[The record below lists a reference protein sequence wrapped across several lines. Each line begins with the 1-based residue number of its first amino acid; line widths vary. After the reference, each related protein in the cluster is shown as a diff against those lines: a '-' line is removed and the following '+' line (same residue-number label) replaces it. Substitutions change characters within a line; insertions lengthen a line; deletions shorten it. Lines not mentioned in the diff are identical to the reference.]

1 MSNLR
6 SETESPPVRDVSTN
20 ELSVTSSAAPLILSL
35 DTATEVRSVAVVQG
49 ERVLSSTRGRV
60 QKENSAGV
68 LHDIDQAL
76 SMSGV
81 KVSDIELFAAAT
93 GPGSFTG
100 LRSGLATIKAFA
112 STLNRPVVGV
122 PTLHA
127 IASACGPP
135 PPQSSPQVLASLPAG
150 RGEVFAQL
158 LSVDEANMV
167 KELSAPFHVSPATL
181 LEKAVNWGSNLKW
194 AGSGARAH
202 AGLISE
208 FANDRGII
216 WRDGV
221 SEVNGLMPETKVGW
235 TLAQPC
241 ESYAEQI
248 AALGLIYYRQGGA
261 MVAGDLNAL
270 YVRLSDAELNEKC
283 RG

>member
-6 SETESPPVRDVSTN
+6 SESVSPQVRDVSTDDPLVMSN
-20 ELSVTSSAAPLILSL
+20 AAPLILSL
-35 DTATEVRSVAVVQG
+35 DTATEVRSVAIVEG
-49 ERVLSSTRGRV
+49 ERVLASTHGRV

-68 LHDIDQAL
+68 LRDIEQAV

-81 KVSDIELFAAAT
+81 KLGDIELFAVAN

-127 IASACGPP
+127 IASACGMTLQP
-135 PPQSSPQVLASLPAG
+135 VLAALPAG
-150 RGEVFAQL
+150 RGEVFAQF
-158 LSVDEANMV
+158 LSVDEANRV
-167 KELSAPFHVSPATL
+167 KELSPPFHVSPANL
-181 LEKAVNWGSNLKW
+181 LEKATKWESNLKW
-194 AGSGARAH
+194 AGAGAH
-202 AGLISE
+202 AHLGVISA
-208 FANDRGII
+208 FAKDTGII
-216 WRDGV
+216 WRDEV
-221 SEVNGLMPETKVGW
+221 SNVEGSGGERKVVW
-235 TLAQPC
+235 TLAPPC
-241 ESYAEQI
+241 ESFAERI
-248 AALGLIYYRQGGA
+248 AALGLIYFRRGDA
-261 MVAGDLNAL
+261 IVAGDLQAL